1 MGRAGSPLG
10 LNLRL
15 PTTWE
20 RALPPIA
27 AWHSSTPAE
36 LIRPLDAYRRVR
48 YADCGMPNPFVLK
61 RERQYFE
68 VIYEDLA
75 PNQRNLI
82 RALAAEP
89 ARSITSRD
97 FLDRA
102 GLRADSSSQRALS
115 ALEGTEKVELGPD
128 GWQVSDPLFA
138 LWLAQGTQA
147 AALPVPI
154 VVRGVR
160 RSSPEEVGRG
170 RRGSR

>member
-1 MGRAGSPLG
+1 MLGVGELMTLDLVPEADMVAFLRQRAEAEGKRMSAQAAALLFQRARGVPAYVQRLAFEAFESG
-10 LNLRL
+10 ERYIDEAVAEKAATTVLR
-15 PTTWE
+15 
-20 RALPPIA
+20 
-27 AWHSSTPAE
+27 
-36 LIRPLDAYRRVR
+36 
-48 YADCGMPNPFVLK
+48 

-75 PNQRNLI
+75 PNQRSLI

-115 ALEGTEKVELGPD
+115 ALETAEKVELGPD

-138 LWLAQGTQA
+138 LWLARGGA
-147 AALPVPI
+147 AAAE
-154 VVRGVR
+154 G
-160 RSSPEEVGRG
+160 E
-170 RRGSR
+170 